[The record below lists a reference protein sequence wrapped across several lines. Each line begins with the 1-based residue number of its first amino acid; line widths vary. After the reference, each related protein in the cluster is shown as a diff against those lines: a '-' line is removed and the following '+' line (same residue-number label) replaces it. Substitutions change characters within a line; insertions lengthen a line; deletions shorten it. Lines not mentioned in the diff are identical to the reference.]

1 MGKLCSFRLAR
12 SKEVARGF
20 AGIERRPAPPM
31 TVAKSAPTF
40 IPSLRALIRMGIV
53 RLLPLCEMKP
63 WFVRELRPERGDR
76 TSPGPGGGEEEEL
89 LSVIETS

>member
-1 MGKLCSFRLAR
+1 
-12 SKEVARGF
+12 
-20 AGIERRPAPPM
+20 
-31 TVAKSAPTF
+31 
-40 IPSLRALIRMGIV
+40 MGIV

-63 WFVRELRPERGDR
+63 WFVRKLRPEHGDR

>member
-1 MGKLCSFRLAR
+1 
-12 SKEVARGF
+12 
-20 AGIERRPAPPM
+20 
-31 TVAKSAPTF
+31 
-40 IPSLRALIRMGIV
+40 MGIV